1 MRKHTNWD
9 NALFLVDETKSI
21 DAIVLCQDHHGF
33 DRSWFAIR
41 ECKHDAISLTA
52 LLSEESADSDSPP
65 TKKSTT
71 HESSVDRDLGVGA
84 DDEDDQWI
92 GAASSD
98 WDSEME
104 EKAIKRGYIT
114 EKKKDKRK
122 REEEEKKKEEEGEK
136 KKEKKDE
143 KKGGKEESGKKKV
156 SKK

>member
-1 MRKHTNWD
+1 MGGIIADLPLEFST
-9 NALFLVDETKSI
+9 
-21 DAIVLCQDHHGF
+21 
-33 DRSWFAIR
+33 
-41 ECKHDAISLTA
+41 ECEHDAISLIVFV
-52 LLSEESADSDSPP
+52 SEESADSDSPP
-65 TKKSTT
+65 RKKSTP

-122 REEEEKKKEEEGEK
+122 REEEEKKKEEEEK